1 MEGLRKTGK
10 EMEELIFSWIC
21 HMTEDG
27 ELWPFFISRVTCL
40 RAWEQVE
47 VQSWCFQR
55 GTGGISL
62 HNMAGE
68 RSLEME
74 EEEEEMEGFQVK
86 CVIHIR
92 GCVPLSYWNPLY
104 LEIVNIYFWPLVVLT
119 NLVFNKFF
127 FFLVIPQV
135 SSLGYCSHIPSPSLH
150 FLHPSSLQGM
160 RNSCHELA
168 MCKCWKCSFLSG
180 QLGDVLIHKI
190 PTGCEGGSWHISDG
204 GYVMSRSCLDVA
216 SVCIDKDNESAAIKL
231 LLYVLE

>member
-21 HMTEDG
+21 HMTKDG

-47 VQSWCFQR
+47 VQSWCLQR

-62 HNMAGE
+62 HNMARE

-74 EEEEEMEGFQVK
+74 EEEEEMAGFQVK

-119 NLVFNKFF
+119 NLVFNKVFF
-127 FFLVIPQV
+127 FSGNTPGLLLRIFLSYPIAFSPF
-135 SSLGYCSHIPSPSLH
+135 SPSKFSSGH
-150 FLHPSSLQGM
+150 EEFLPWISNVPMLKM
-160 RNSCHELA
+160 
-168 MCKCWKCSFLSG
+168 FLFVRS
-180 QLGDVLIHKI
+180 
-190 PTGCEGGSWHISDG
+190 TWGCVDTQDSHWLWGWSWHISEGG
-204 GYVMSRSCLDVA
+204 GYVMSRSCLV
-216 SVCIDKDNESAAIKL
+216 
-231 LLYVLE
+231 